1 MAEQRDT
8 QTRIWWLSG
17 TLAILGAAIALCA
30 AVEFF
35 TATLIAV
42 GLGIV
47 VTVRLG
53 MVLAQADKKSTITDK
68 I

>member
-8 QTRIWWLSG
+8 QTTIWWLSG
-17 TLAILGAAIALCA
+17 TLAILGGAIALCA
-30 AVEFF
+30 ALEFF
-35 TATLIAV
+35 TATLIVV

-53 MVLAQADKKSTITDK
+53 MVLAQADKKPTTMDK
-68 I
+68 F

>member
-8 QTRIWWLSG
+8 QTRIWCLSG

-30 AVEFF
+30 AIGFF
-35 TATLIAV
+35 AASLIAV
-42 GLGIV
+42 GLGLV

-53 MVLAQADKKSTITDK
+53 MVLAQADKKPTTMDK
-68 I
+68 F